1 MCLQQVPS
9 AHSPTESFSDDTI
22 CLIRL
27 LDAVS
32 WTAFYF
38 GSVGTENLIQLCAG
52 LNHSKTVQFIFCH
65 SHIPWLATTRT
76 NLDERNAVMFLRQC
90 SLLRLF
96 LILAQSF
103 FSDQIC
109 ITYVVWFVSGWRTSF
124 FWRPTFGRFV
134 FLGDPGENEKERHD
148 AAFKTKISTIK
159 CH

>member
-1 MCLQQVPS
+1 MPPAGALSAFTDRVIFWWHHLLNTLTGCSVMNCL
-9 AHSPTESFSDDTI
+9 
-22 CLIRL
+22 L
-27 LDAVS
+27 
-32 WTAFYF
+32 F

-109 ITYVVWFVSGWRTSF
+109 STYVVWFVSGWRTSF